1 MALELRFYNS
11 LTKAVAPFQPLE
23 TGKVRVYNCGPTVYK
38 RQHLGNLRRYLFAD
52 FLRRTLEHFGY
63 EVRDITNITDVGHL
77 TQDDVDQGEDK
88 LEKAAKE
95 EKVSPQ
101 VIAEKQIKLFKQDLA
116 ALNIKPAHL
125 YPRASQ
131 HVPQMIQLIERLLEK
146 GHAYKTDDGIYF
158 SIETFPE
165 YGQLSGNRL
174 QDLKQGVRVEVRGEK
189 KHPADFALWKYDA
202 GHLQQWDSPWGK
214 GFPGWHIECSAMS
227 EAYLGDELDIHTGG
241 EDNKFPHHEN
251 EIAQSEAVSG
261 KHFVHY
267 WLHNAHLQLG
277 GKKMAKREGAPPTLD
292 DLTKQGYSPLAFR
305 LFVFGAHYRHPLDFS
320 WEALGEATQH
330 LESTA
335 SLLRRLAEFGD
346 VRSGAAEATAKI
358 AFNEAL
364 ANDLNTPEAWA
375 VVLAYLK
382 TANAQ
387 LDKDGSAEQVA
398 EIMATLA
405 YFDSVLGIIEPLT
418 KTLRAE
424 TVPAEL
430 EKLAIERETARQA
443 GNFSLADTLRARIE
457 AHGFHVEDTP
467 RGPRLVRDKHRR

>member
-1 MALELRFYNS
+1 MELTFYNS
-11 LTKAVAPFQPLE
+11 LSKQREVFQPLE
-23 TGKVRVYNCGPTVYK
+23 PGKVRLYNCGPTVYK

-88 LEKAAKE
+88 LEKAARE
-95 EKVSPQ
+95 EKLTPQ
-101 VIAEKQIKLFKQDLA
+101 AIADKQIKLFKQDIA
-116 ALNIKPAHL
+116 ALNIKPATN

-131 HVPQMIQLIERLLEK
+131 HVAEMIALIEQLLAK
-146 GHAYKTDDGIYF
+146 GHAYKTEDGIYF
-158 SIETFPE
+158 AVETFPE
-165 YGQLSGNRL
+165 YGKLSGNRIEN
-174 QDLKQGVRVEVRGEK
+174 LKEGARIEVRGEK

-202 GHLQQWDSPWGK
+202 QHVQQWDSPWGK

-227 EAYLGDELDIHTGG
+227 LAYLGDHLDIHTGG

-261 KHFVHY
+261 KPLAQF

-320 WEALGEATQH
+320 WEALAEATKH
-330 LESTA
+330 LDA
-335 SLLRRLAEFGD
+335 LVALLRRLAEAGA
-346 VRSGAAEATAKI
+346 VSGGTIDSAATA
-358 AFNEAL
+358 AFDAAL
-364 ANDLNTPEAWA
+364 ADDLNTPEALA
-375 VVLAYLK
+375 VVLRYVKSTNAALDNHQAK
-382 TANAQ
+382 TA
-387 LDKDGSAEQVA
+387 DSV
-398 EIMATLA
+398 ATLN
-405 YFDSVLGIIEPLT
+405 YFDAVLGIIEPLRKLLAT
-418 KTLRAE
+418 E

-430 EKLAIERETARQA
+430 EQLATERESARTS
-443 GNFSLADTLRARIE
+443 GNWSLADELRGRIE
-457 AHGFHVEDTP
+457 KQGYTVEDTP
-467 RGPRLVRDKHRR
+467 RGPRLVRK

>member
-1 MALELRFYNS
+1 MVPELRFYNS
-11 LTKAVAPFQPLE
+11 LSKQVETFQPLE
-23 TGKVRVYNCGPTVYK
+23 TGKVKVYNCGPTVHK

-77 TQDDVDQGEDK
+77 TQDDIDQGEDK

-146 GHAYKTDDGIYF
+146 DHAYKTDDGIYF
-158 SIETFPE
+158 SVETFPE
-165 YGQLSGNRL
+165 YGKLSGNRL
-174 QDLKQGVRVEVRGEK
+174 QDLKQGARVAVRSEK
-189 KHPADFALWKYDA
+189 RHPNDFALWKYDK
-202 GHLQQWDSPWGK
+202 GHIQQWDSPWGR

-251 EIAQSEAVSG
+251 ELAQSEAVSG
-261 KHFVHY
+261 KQFVRY

-320 WEALGEATQH
+320 WEALSEASQH
-330 LESTA
+330 LESLTA
-335 SLLRRLAEFGD
+335 LLRRLAEFGD
-346 VRSGAAEATAKI
+346 ATGGAAEATAKI

-364 ANDLNTPEAWA
+364 ADDLNTPEAWA
-375 VVLAYLK
+375 VVLGYLK
-382 TANAQ
+382 NANAR
-387 LDKDGSAEQVA
+387 LDSDNSPTAA
-398 EIMATLA
+398 AAILATLT
-405 YFDSVLGIIEPLT
+405 YFDSVLGVIEPLR
-418 KTLRAE
+418 KILQAE
-424 TVPAEL
+424 LVPAEL
-430 EKLAIERETARQA
+430 EKLADEREAARQA
-443 GNFSLADTLRARIE
+443 GNFSLADELRARIE
-457 AHGFHVEDTP
+457 TQGFQVEDTP
-467 RGPRLVRDKHRR
+467 RGPRLVRDRRRR